1 MKKIIKNAFLLF
13 LPVILGSVVG
23 FIISG
28 SIDYTSLNRPP
39 LAPPKIFFPIAW
51 TIIYI
56 LMGISYFILKRHDK
70 VDDNMRLIYYV
81 QLGINLLW
89 SIIFFNLKW
98 RFISILWIVVL
109 DNFLTHYFDILIF
122 FGFSFLLIGFQI
134 TNNLDDHLHW
144 YSSFLKDHI

>member
-56 LMGISYFILKRHDK
+56 LMGISYFILKRYGK
-70 VDDNMRLIYYV
+70 VDDKMRLIYYV

-109 DNFLTHYFDILIF
+109 DLIVSIMISLF
-122 FGFSFLLIGFQI
+122 YEKKKISAYLNIFYL
-134 TNNLDDHLHW
+134 
-144 YSSFLKDHI
+144 

>member
-70 VDDNMRLIYYV
+70 VDDKMRLIYYV

-89 SIIFFNLKW
+89 SIIFFTLKW
-98 RFISILWIVVL
+98 RFIAILWIVVL
-109 DNFLTHYFDILIF
+109 DLIVSIMISLFYEKKKISAYLSIYIL
-122 FGFSFLLIGFQI
+122 
-134 TNNLDDHLHW
+134 N
-144 YSSFLKDHI
+144 

>member
-56 LMGISYFILKRHDK
+56 LMGISYFILKRNDE
-70 VDDNMRLIYYV
+70 VDDKMCLIYYV

-89 SIIFFNLKW
+89 SIIFFTLKW
-98 RFISILWIVVL
+98 RFIAILWIVVL
-109 DNFLTHYFDILIF
+109 DLIVSIMISLFYEKKKISAYLNIFYLLWILFATYLTIGIYIL
-122 FGFSFLLIGFQI
+122 
-134 TNNLDDHLHW
+134 N
-144 YSSFLKDHI
+144 